1 MKAAF
6 DNQAHLRSR
15 ANEKSQE
22 KIEIDALWKRYQ
34 AQEKV
39 DLSGEEYERLKLY
52 EPCLWWCKVI
62 TILRHYQCSED
73 HLVLFLRRQRDDD
86 REEFSDTKKGMR
98 RVGRR

>member
-73 HLVLFLRRQRDDD
+73 HLARC
-86 REEFSDTKKGMR
+86 FSCGDSAMTIGRNFRIPKKG
-98 RVGRR
+98 